1 MISCMMTRK
10 GQLRD
15 YENNLSPESWAAVDQ
30 TFRSRL
36 GDLEMLAP
44 LRPYVG
50 MSS

>member
-15 YENNLSPESWAAVDQ
+15 YENHLSPESWAAVDQ